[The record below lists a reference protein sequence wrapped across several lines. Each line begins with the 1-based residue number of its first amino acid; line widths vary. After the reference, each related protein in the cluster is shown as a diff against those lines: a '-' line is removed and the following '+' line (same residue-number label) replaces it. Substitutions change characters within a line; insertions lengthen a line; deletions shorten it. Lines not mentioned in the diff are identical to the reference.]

1 MIVNDE
7 EVTVLYE
14 KETITKLI
22 YLQKLWL
29 PTHFVIFSIV
39 WFSSHTSH
47 LMLNLLHFVMIQV
60 ASLQEERQSLVLDRD
75 KLEERLAMA
84 ESLEDLRCF
93 CCGTFLFF

>member
-29 PTHFVIFSIV
+29 PTHFVIFLYRMVFI
-39 WFSSHTSH
+39 T
-47 LMLNLLHFVMIQV
+47 
-60 ASLQEERQSLVLDRD
+60 
-75 KLEERLAMA
+75 RLI
-84 ESLEDLRCF
+84 
-93 CCGTFLFF
+93 